1 MQAPSNAASQQG
13 EMDDSDL
20 FDWAAYQGDL
30 SLPVNEEDHIAR
42 PERLDSRLDLD
53 TQRFHV

>member
-30 SLPVNEEDHIAR
+30 SLPVNEGDHIAR
-42 PERLDSRLDLD
+42 PERRDSKFGLD